1 MSQTTP
7 LLGLPYLDAAQAQK
21 HVIHNEALRLLD
33 AVVQLAVADRDLGAP
48 PAEPANGDRYIVAAG
63 AGGAWAGRAGQVA
76 AWQDGAWAFFAPAP
90 GWLAWVADEA
100 VLVAWNGE
108 AWVIAGGSGGGS
120 GVDDIVDMLGIND
133 EADETNRLVV
143 ASAASLFN
151 HVGAGHQHKI
161 NKAAAGDTASV
172 LFQTNYS
179 GRAEV
184 GTASDD
190 KLHLKMS
197 ADGAAWTEAM
207 VVDGT
212 GKILVG
218 HNTSVNVGSAG
229 AQTVSMQVHGTDAGT
244 AQAGVYRWS
253 DDNGGS
259 TFSVVKSRGVS
270 KGTRGL
276 VAQDDVIGLFTF
288 YGDDGANFPVA
299 AAIRV
304 AVDGM
309 PGVNDMPGRIMFF
322 TTPDGSAGSV
332 ERLRVNSGG
341 HTLPGAD
348 NAYTLGQSGARWSAV
363 WAANGT
369 IQISDARDKDV
380 IGGLGFAGALVD
392 AVDPVLFRW
401 KVGGNVVRPSE
412 TEATRDES
420 GSEEPTFETVPHPG
434 ARAHAGFLAQDI
446 KAAMD
451 GAGVDFG
458 AWGLEDKDDPTSR
471 QFMRPDQLVAVLW
484 AALKETRGEVEA
496 MRAQLP
502 LPK

>member
-1 MSQTTP
+1 MAGNPHPWLRDGVAVSKSEARAYTPVTVGSVEQLRALDGSSFWLVFILELDAQFVRKPSDTTTP
-7 LLGLPYLDAAQAQK
+7 DDGETTIRDANGQAWKIVPGAAGSGLPDDGDAGEFLVKQS
-21 HVIHNEALRLLD
+21 EDDGD
-33 AVVQLAVADRDLGAP
+33 A
-48 PAEPANGDRYIVAAG
+48 IWAASVPKIG
-63 AGGAWAGRAGQVA
+63 IN
-76 AWQDGAWAFFAPAP
+76 APADDTNKLTVKSDVVLLSHDDVTP
-90 GWLAWVADEA
+90 GTGDSC
-100 VLVAWNGE
+100 LV
-108 AWVIAGGSGGGS
+108 
-120 GVDDIVDMLGIND
+120 
-133 EADETNRLVV
+133 
-143 ASAASLFN
+143 
-151 HVGAGHQHKI
+151 I
-161 NKAAAGDTASV
+161 NKADTGDSASV
-172 LFQTNYS
+172 LLANDES
-179 GRAEV
+179 GRAEI
-184 GTASDD
+184 GLTGDD

-253 DDNGGS
+253 DDTGGS
-259 TFSVVKSRGVS
+259 TFSVVKSRGAS

-276 VAQDDVIGLFTF
+276 VAQDDLIGLFTF
-288 YGDDGANFPVA
+288 YGDDGVNFPVA

-304 AVDGM
+304 AVDGV

-322 TTPDGSAGSV
+322 TTPDGSAGPV

-369 IQISDARDKDV
+369 IQTSDARDKDV

-401 KVGGNVVRPSE
+401 KVGGNEVRPSE
-412 TEATRDES
+412 TETTRDES
-420 GSEEPTFETVPHPG
+420 GNEEPTFETVPHPG

-458 AWGLEDKDDPTSR
+458 AWGLEDKDDPASR
-471 QFMRPDQLVAVLW
+471 QFMRPDQLIAVLW
-484 AALKETRGEVEA
+484 AALKETREELAALKARV
-496 MRAQLP
+496 
-502 LPK
+502 